1 MRQVLTTKSSDSL
14 RNENFEKEL
23 CDQRVFAN
31 DGVANTPE
39 LVEYHRELDL
49 MTLADGVNMLLQNPD
64 DIVHLLADE
73 TNFEIEDTT
82 IEEDLDVNT
91 TDGKVGKQ
99 WYTSK
104 SRQWNKFSHLEEAIY
119 TICEDKIH
127 EKFDE
132 IPLVGRNYSI
142 PTVNELPSDRNKCTT
157 PENRSHILWSHYE
170 EDERVRAV
178 ASTVIVRRYGH
189 DLELNLRSF
198 SFLKHQGWLNDEVVS
213 IYMELLRRWQLKEG
227 QSRYKTRDSG
237 KYTIIADT
245 LIPLTSSTCHSD
257 EADTFISGK
266 AIIRRPFCD
275 DFLKFCF
282 EMFYVGV
289 WSSRKKLNLVRL
301 AFDFIMPERRYQL
314 AFCWDQS
321 HCTTTKLHTVDNID
335 KPVMLK
341 ELVKLW
347 DKSDPNLPWESRE
360 YNESNTV
367 MLDDSPYKAL
377 FNSTHTAIF
386 RLHNDFQ
393 NENDNSLGH
402 GVILGCIWKD

>member
-1 MRQVLTTKSSDSL
+1 MNKIFPWIQPLQVLVEHAKRRKCSVEDRQPLLIEGSGPCAKRRGDGENSSD
-14 RNENFEKEL
+14 
-23 CDQRVFAN
+23 N
-31 DGVANTPE
+31 DFVQPPKRRAITQSNTPE
-39 LVEYHRELDL
+39 LAEKYHRELDL

-64 DIVHLLADE
+64 DIVHPLADE

-127 EKFDE
+127 AKFDE
-132 IPLVGRNYSI
+132 IPL
-142 PTVNELPSDRNKCTT
+142 
-157 PENRSHILWSHYE
+157 
-170 EDERVRAV
+170 
-178 ASTVIVRRYGH
+178 
-189 DLELNLRSF
+189 
-198 SFLKHQGWLNDEVVS
+198 VVS

-245 LIPLTSSTCHSD
+245 LIPVLCGCMVIK
-257 EADTFISGK
+257 E
-266 AIIRRPFCD
+266 
-275 DFLKFCF
+275 
-282 EMFYVGV
+282 
-289 WSSRKKLNLVRL
+289 KLNLVRL
-301 AFDFIMPERRYQL
+301 ADFIMPE
-314 AFCWDQS
+314 
-321 HCTTTKLHTVDNID
+321 KE
-335 KPVMLK
+335 

-347 DKSDPNLPWESRE
+347 DKNDPNLPWERRE

-377 FNSTHTAIF
+377 FNSAHTAIF
-386 RLHNDFQ
+386 PTSYDFQ
-393 NENDNSLGH
+393 NENDNSLGPGGDIRMYLEGLATSKNVQKYIEQH
-402 GVILGCIWKD
+402 PFGQQALTESDPSWPHYLQLINSRLHAPSDPGL